1 MGAVLLIALPV
12 SVLHVSGVRVCLFHR
27 LTGLP
32 CLTCGSTRA
41 LAALAAGDVAGSFGQ
56 QPLAVA
62 ATLALGAGFAVHT
75 FFLVAVRRRVFVR
88 IEPKEW
94 RVAGLALAVLALLNW
109 VYLVWRGV

>member
-12 SVLHVSGVRVCLFHR
+12 SVLHVSGVQVCLFHR

-41 LAALAAGDVAGSFGQ
+41 LAALASGDVAGAFSR

-62 ATLALGAGFAVHT
+62 VTIALGAVFAAYT
-75 FFLVAVRRRVFVR
+75 FCLFAARRHVFVR
-88 IEPKEW
+88 LEPSEW
-94 RVAGLALAVLALLNW
+94 RVAGLALAGLALLNW
-109 VYLVWRGV
+109 VYLAWCGV